1 LGHPFDSVIAPNSK
15 IQKLTEKLN
24 SRGIKNIVF
33 EPLLARGFDYYT
45 GVVFEIFDTNPVN
58 RRAVFGGGRYD
69 NLLEIFGG
77 QKVPTVGFGMGDVVI
92 REILETR
99 NLLPKGVSGAH
110 LYIANIDSDSFDFS
124 AQLANDLRAEGL
136 DVVVDYT
143 NKKLGDQI
151 KIADKKRIPFV
162 LFVGPDEVKS
172 GKFVVKNLK
181 MQEEVT
187 LSKKEVTE
195 FVRNEIRG

>member
-1 LGHPFDSVIAPNSK
+1 
-15 IQKLTEKLN
+15 
-24 SRGIKNIVF
+24 
-33 EPLLARGFDYYT
+33 
-45 GVVFEIFDTNPVN
+45 
-58 RRAVFGGGRYD
+58 
-69 NLLEIFGG
+69 
-77 QKVPTVGFGMGDVVI
+77 MGDVVI